1 MKNEIMTIEQIVEI
15 DDAVFNVLAKDAGN
29 VFLVFK
35 NNNLEQTG
43 KALSLFHAKIGF
55 LKNGIFEQLESGNI
69 YSANV
74 LYRAMIEHYLKA
86 EYILFESVRQGND
99 SVGSDYYE
107 FADASEKI
115 QLGSAYKRA
124 AEILYPTK
132 SFSNF
137 YESIQEVFPK
147 LKKYSKKEISSQTS
161 KFNYRSIIE
170 YLYDLFYI
178 QKAEQGT
185 EENFLINLIPE
196 YSDLSSYVH
205 GGPAADHALMAL
217 GIGDQAKRTDEITNI
232 FYKTIMLST
241 HFCSLL
247 YMFAV
252 KYEEKYKKPFIE
264 LHHELK
270 KLMKLKS

>member
-1 MKNEIMTIEQIVEI
+1 MENKNVTIEQIIEI
-15 DDAVFNVLAKDAGN
+15 DDAVFNVLSKDAGN

-86 EYILFESVRQGND
+86 EYLLFESARQGND
-99 SVGSDYYE
+99 GVGSDYYE
-107 FADASEKI
+107 FADASEKL

-124 AEILYPTK
+124 AEILHPTK
-132 SFSNF
+132 SFNDF
-137 YESIQEVFPK
+137 YESLQDIFPN
-147 LKKYSKKEISSQTS
+147 LKKYTRKEISTKTS
-161 KFNYRSIIE
+161 KFKYRNIIE

-178 QKAEQGT
+178 QKTEQGT
-185 EENFLINLIPE
+185 DENFLINLIPE

-205 GGPAADHALMAL
+205 GGPAADNALMTL
-217 GIGDQAKRTDEITNI
+217 SMGDKTKISEEITDVFFNA
-232 FYKTIMLST
+232 IMLST

-247 YMFAV
+247 YMLSI
-252 KYEEKYKKPFIE
+252 KYEEKYREHFIE